1 MGARK
6 NAGIKSVIIEY
17 SSALFAEKGVEGTG
31 LKEIAEKCDIS
42 KGTLYYYFP
51 NKEKLVC
58 VCAEALFA
66 AISEPLYEW
75 MRNMTPET
83 DISEICRT
91 LAEIFTADRQRSR
104 LLISLVSCNSENVRS
119 MREAAFEQWRIM
131 LELAAMR
138 MNEKYGKR
146 FEALAKT
153 LLPLII
159 GLCALGTDSE
169 KTAKHIRSAL
179 E

>member
-6 NAGIKSVIIEY
+6 NADIRSAIIEN

-58 VCAEALFA
+58 DCAELLFIQ
-66 AISEPLYEW
+66 ISEPLYEW
-75 MRNMTPET
+75 MRNISSDT
-83 DISEICRT
+83 DISDICT
-91 LAEIFTADRQRSR
+91 ELAEIFASDRQKAK
-104 LLISLVSCNSENVRS
+104 LLISFVSCNSENVKN

-138 MNEKYGKR
+138 MDAKYGKR
-146 FEALAKT
+146 FETLAKT
-153 LLPLII
+153 TLPLII
-159 GLCALGTDSE
+159 GLCALGTDAE
-169 KTAKHIRSAL
+169 QAGEHIRSIL